1 MDCGFYSLKLQG
13 LFSKFTPDGVS
24 SFLGHQIRNQWP
36 RLDGRGRG
44 RRRRPEQVLLRRRS
58 MADGKKVAGVVRA
71 GSLGHDFPKRKHW
84 EREGDK
90 ASPYWGKTRPDERP
104 TWRFSEAPCRR
115 PRSSRPEHQGASNR
129 SGNGL
134 GESGDEGEL
143 TTTKNVGGGGSNR
156 R

>member
-1 MDCGFYSLKLQG
+1 MDYGFYNLKLQG
-13 LFSKFTPDGVS
+13 LFRKFTPEGVW
-24 SFLGHQIRNQWP
+24 SFLGHRIRNQRP
-36 RLDGRGRG
+36 RLDGRERG
-44 RRRRPEQVLLRRRS
+44 RHQRPEQGLPRRRS
-58 MADGKKVAGVVRA
+58 MADGKKVAEDVHA
-71 GSLGHDFPKRKHW
+71 GSPGNDFPKRKHW

-115 PRSSRPEHQGASNR
+115 PQSSRPERQGASNR